1 MTSESS
7 AFRRLAAILTLQGFA
22 SIAATEESVWCSES
36 SFDTVE
42 PQQIIDPTDIIEIA
56 WLNTNNAPANKG
68 CGQLP
73 RATWTIEPAPVGV
86 DKTLIWMSPPDLGV
100 AQWWSTARGY
110 TTLQGIEF
118 NQTRLNNLP
127 DESDIGVLIQ
137 VPRDELQWVE
147 VSYGS
152 PLRINIAS
160 GFSNIVVLKVVNT
173 NNPSTVGN
181 YSCGSDGQLAATGL
195 GTTLRADLSTVNV
208 TTKSRISLKFDG
220 DGVDASIKLP
230 NVGYPVN
237 QMKLSGYNSK
247 YSIKGNVN
255 CTGQVGGV
263 FDCYLRGGSAGLCT
277 KDCYSQLVVDGSI
290 DGNVAISPLT
300 PSLVANVSASDGC
313 NHFVP
318 DFDQVDLSNNFIC
331 TEGAAANA
339 AVKVQ
344 PLPCMMQAREMRVTD
359 VVNCPE
365 QDSNSPYKCHCYVP
379 TTATCPSA
387 NSAPTSGPGP
397 ATSPGSIGPFLSNT
411 VALGLAGILLC
422 YNLGVILF

>member
-7 AFRRLAAILTLQGFA
+7 
-22 SIAATEESVWCSES
+22 VWCPES
-36 SFDTVE
+36 SFDAVE
-42 PQQIIDPTDIIEIA
+42 PQQIIDPTDTIEVA
-56 WLNTNNAPANKG
+56 WLSNNLAPG

-73 RATWTIEPAPVGV
+73 RATWTIEPAPEGV
-86 DKTLIWMSPPDLGV
+86 DNTLIWMSPPDLGV
-100 AQWWSTARGY
+100 VSWWSTARGY

-118 NQTRLNNLP
+118 NQTTLNNLS

-137 VPRDELQWVE
+137 VPKDELQWVE

-152 PLRINIAS
+152 PLRINIAP

-181 YSCGSDGQLAATGL
+181 YSCGTDGQLATTGL

-208 TTKSRISLKFDG
+208 TAKSRISLKFDG
-220 DGVDASIKLP
+220 DGIDASIKLP

-263 FDCYLRGGSAGLCT
+263 FDCYLRGGTADLCT

-290 DGNVAISPLT
+290 DGNVAISPIS
-300 PSLVANVSASDGC
+300 PALVANVSASC

-318 DFDQVDLSNNFIC
+318 DFDQVDLSNFIC

-339 AVKVQ
+339 VVEVQ
-344 PLPCMMQAREMRVTD
+344 PLPCMMQAREMTVTD

-379 TTATCPSA
+379 TTATCPSF
-387 NSAPTSGPGP
+387 NSAPSSGPAAYP
-397 ATSPGSIGPFLSNT
+397 SSIGPLLSNT
-411 VALGLAGILLC
+411 VALGLTGIILLC
-422 YNLGVILF
+422 YNLGVIMF

>member
-1 MTSESS
+1 MKSESS
-7 AFRRLAAILTLQGFA
+7 AFRRLAAILTLQSFA
-22 SIAATEESVWCSES
+22 YIAATEESAWCSES
-36 SFDTVE
+36 SFDAVE
-42 PQQIIDPTDIIEIA
+42 PQQIIDPTDSIEVA
-56 WLNTNNAPANKG
+56 WLNNNLAPG

-73 RATWTIEPAPVGV
+73 RATWTIEPAPEGV

-100 AQWWSTARGY
+100 VSWWSTARGY

-118 NQTRLNNLP
+118 NQTTLNNLS

-137 VPRDELQWVE
+137 VPKDELQWVE

-152 PLRINIAS
+152 PLRINIAP

-181 YSCGSDGQLAATGL
+181 YSCGTDGQLATTGL

-208 TTKSRISLKFDG
+208 TAKSRISLKFDG
-220 DGVDASIKLP
+220 DGIDASIKLP
-230 NVGYPVN
+230 NGYPVN

-263 FDCYLRGGSAGLCT
+263 FDCYLRGGSADLCT

-290 DGNVAISPLT
+290 DGNVAISPLS
-300 PSLVANVSASDGC
+300 PALVANVSASDGC
-313 NHFVP
+313 NHFLP
-318 DFDQVDLSNNFIC
+318 DFDQVDLSNFIC
-331 TEGAAANA
+331 TEGAAAN
-339 AVKVQ
+339 VFVEVQ
-344 PLPCMMQAREMRVTD
+344 PLPCMIQAREMMMMGTD

-365 QDSNSPYKCHCYVP
+365 QDSNSPHKCHCYVP
-379 TTATCPSA
+379 TTATCPSS
-387 NSAPTSGPGP
+387 NSAPSSGP
-397 ATSPGSIGPFLSNT
+397 ATSPGSIGPLLSNT
-411 VALGLAGILLC
+411 LALGLAGILLC
-422 YNLGVILF
+422 YNLGVIMF